1 MLYFEV
7 SEKNILCRKFGC
19 VGLRATVVGFRVP
32 TPIQIINSLSNIFR
46 FVLLNLVFIIKES
59 DQYFSNLFFFS
70 DKSQR
75 A

>member
-7 SEKNILCRKFGC
+7 SGKNILSRKFGC
-19 VGLRATVVGFRVP
+19 VRLRAVVVFRVS

-59 DQYFSNLFFFS
+59 DQYFSNLFFF
-70 DKSQR
+70 
-75 A
+75 